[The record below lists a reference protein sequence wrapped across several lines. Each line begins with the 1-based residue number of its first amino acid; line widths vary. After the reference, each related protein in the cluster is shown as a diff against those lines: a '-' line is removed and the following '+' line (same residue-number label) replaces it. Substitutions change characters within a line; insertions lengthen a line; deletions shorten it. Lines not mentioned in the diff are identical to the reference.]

1 MSVCL
6 GMCVCV
12 LTNQKVVTETRLVVW
27 TNKEAVASILWQ
39 VSVCLYVCFAE

>member
-27 TNKEAVASILWQ
+27 TNKEAVASILWYC
-39 VSVCLYVCFAE
+39 VCLYVCFAE